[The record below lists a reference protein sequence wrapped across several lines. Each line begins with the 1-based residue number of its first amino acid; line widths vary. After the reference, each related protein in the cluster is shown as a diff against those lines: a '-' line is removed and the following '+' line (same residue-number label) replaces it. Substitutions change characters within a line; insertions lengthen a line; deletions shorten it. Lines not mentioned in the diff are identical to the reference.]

1 MPALQLFTF
10 SLHTQRGATWV
21 RPRVPERPVRRTPGR
36 VISRLLRKLPGSST
50 TFGPPRRFTAE
61 TPRWVEEW
69 NSRSGNARAT
79 CEIIHAPLNIHRREP
94 TTIYPSH
101 TWQHR
106 AWQRSCDKTSP
117 HSESPATFFAVIP
130 NARVFGADGCVIA
143 PDDAVLGDVS
153 LDISVV
159 IDADARSNRVFQRPK
174 LPAVTLLRGEAA
186 LLTSL
191 GGHNY
196 FHWMFHVLPRLALME
211 QVGVDLD
218 LIEKFFVNE
227 ISAAFQVE
235 TLKTLG
241 IGTDRVIESH
251 SDTHV
256 RVDSLLLPS
265 RPSRM
270 SEMPKWVCEFLRDKF
285 LRTAPAVVGHPKARE
300 RLYISRGKAAHR
312 KVINE
317 AEIEA
322 YLHSLG
328 FESVLLE
335 ALTVA
340 EQASTLHSARV
351 VVAPHGAG
359 LTNLVFC
366 RPDTIVIEMFSPSYI
381 NCCYWALSNWVDAQ
395 YYFLLGSGG
404 RDREDL
410 FALGED
416 IVVEVDV
423 LEEILKLAG
432 LE

>member
-1 MPALQLFTF
+1 
-10 SLHTQRGATWV
+10 
-21 RPRVPERPVRRTPGR
+21 
-36 VISRLLRKLPGSST
+36 
-50 TFGPPRRFTAE
+50 
-61 TPRWVEEW
+61 
-69 NSRSGNARAT
+69 
-79 CEIIHAPLNIHRREP
+79 
-94 TTIYPSH
+94 
-101 TWQHR
+101 
-106 AWQRSCDKTSP
+106 
-117 HSESPATFFAVIP
+117 
-130 NARVFGADGCVIA
+130 
-143 PDDAVLGDVS
+143 
-153 LDISVV
+153 
-159 IDADARSNRVFQRPK
+159 
-174 LPAVTLLRGEAA
+174 
-186 LLTSL
+186 
-191 GGHNY
+191 
-196 FHWMFHVLPRLALME
+196 
-211 QVGVDLD
+211 
-218 LIEKFFVNE
+218 
-227 ISAAFQVE
+227 
-235 TLKTLG
+235 
-241 IGTDRVIESH
+241 
-251 SDTHV
+251 
-256 RVDSLLLPS
+256 
-265 RPSRM
+265 
-270 SEMPKWVCEFLRDKF
+270 
-285 LRTAPAVVGHPKARE
+285 VVGHPKARE

-423 LEEILKLAG
+423 LEEILKLTG